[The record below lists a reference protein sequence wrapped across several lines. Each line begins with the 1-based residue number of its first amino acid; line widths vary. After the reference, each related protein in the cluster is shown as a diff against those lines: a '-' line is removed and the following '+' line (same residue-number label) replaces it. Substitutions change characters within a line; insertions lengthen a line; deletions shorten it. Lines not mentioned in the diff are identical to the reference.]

1 MSNDQ
6 SQSQSQ
12 IRTQL
17 SSPSRRRFLQS
28 TAAASTITGLAG
40 CITGSSSGSRANSLT
55 FMQWSGE
62 FGETAERVLKEP
74 FEEEFDVTIN
84 QVPLPSP
91 SDMLSKL
98 QAGSADFD
106 LVSHWD
112 YTLYRGVQNDLF
124 QEIPLGEVPNVRDRV
139 RDQFNP
145 MSVQYDPGSEP
156 HHAPYSVS
164 GWGMTYNTDEMD
176 EPSSWEALL
185 TDDMQDN
192 VSLASWMSCW
202 LGVAAKRAGVPFAEI
217 PNRMDDI
224 WTAIGE
230 FDTAAQTWWGTGQE
244 MERLLTNESVLAG
257 SFWFAR
263 TYRLRV
269 DNDVP
274 VRYTVPEEGAPA
286 WIETYTI
293 PNGVDDSKKQLALE
307 FIDYINREEVQER
320 FGRELRYAVPY
331 DFDDIPSDH
340 IYDDHPEL
348 PLLNTERLEPML
360 QDIYNSNYNDYTNE
374 FQQRTG

>member
-1 MSNDQ
+1 VSNDQ

-112 YTLYRGVQNDLF
+112 YTLYRGVQTISF
-124 QEIPLGEVPNVRDRV
+124 RRS
-139 RDQFNP
+139 R
-145 MSVQYDPGSEP
+145 SVKSR
-156 HHAPYSVS
+156 
-164 GWGMTYNTDEMD
+164 T
-176 EPSSWEALL
+176 
-185 TDDMQDN
+185 
-192 VSLASWMSCW
+192 
-202 LGVAAKRAGVPFAEI
+202 F
-217 PNRMDDI
+217 
-224 WTAIGE
+224 AIGFE
-230 FDTAAQTWWGTGQE
+230 ISSIRRRCSMIQE
-244 MERLLTNESVLAG
+244 ANRIMLHTQSVDG
-257 SFWFAR
+257 
-263 TYRLRV
+263 
-269 DNDVP
+269 
-274 VRYTVPEEGAPA
+274 G
-286 WIETYTI
+286 
-293 PNGVDDSKKQLALE
+293 
-307 FIDYINREEVQER
+307 
-320 FGRELRYAVPY
+320 
-331 DFDDIPSDH
+331 
-340 IYDDHPEL
+340 
-348 PLLNTERLEPML
+348 
-360 QDIYNSNYNDYTNE
+360 
-374 FQQRTG
+374 